1 MSIMG
6 EFKNSSTKSDDKE
19 VTIEKCLQA
28 INETQNKMNEEE
40 AMKKLIRETLEQI
53 REKEQ
58 KSIKNKVL
66 NIFNKFKR
74 EIDTCFIYLQKL
86 LNKNKYK
93 NIIMKNIIMNLMM
106 FLVLSLFIFNGVLNR
121 AYANNYNIKEID
133 KNILENLSLKQEGN
147 MYQKSNNSNQI
158 SEGEESNHPTNE
170 NIVGVNS
177 EGQKSSYDAFKINEK
192 LKNGDYS
199 NNGEKIVF
207 LTFDDGT
214 STTVTPQVLHIL
226 DEYNVK
232 ATFFLVGKNIEDG
245 GNEAKELV
253 KKEFN
258 SGHAI
263 GNHSYSHNYNIL
275 YPDRHL
281 NLDSF
286 KSDYDK
292 NSKLLKSILG
302 DNFSTRVLRCPGG
315 YMSWKG
321 MSELD
326 GYLKDN
332 NMTYIDWNSLSGDA
346 EGKKKNSDEL
356 VKHAIETSKDKE
368 IVVLLMHDTYGKEE
382 TVKSLPNII
391 EYFKNNG
398 FEFKTLV

>member
-1 MSIMG
+1 MG
-6 EFKNSSTKSDDKE
+6 DFENSTKSDDKE

-40 AMKKLIRETLEQI
+40 SMKKLIRETLDQI
-53 REKEQ
+53 REKEE

-66 NIFNKFKR
+66 HIYNNFKS
-74 EIDTCFIYLQKL
+74 EIYTCFGYLQKL
-86 LNKNKYK
+86 LNKKKYK
-93 NIIMKNIIMNLMM
+93 NIIMNIMM

-121 AYANNYNIKEID
+121 AYADDYNINKID
-133 KNILENLSLKQEGN
+133 KNILENSSLIQEGN
-147 MYQKSNNSNQI
+147 IYQKTNSSNQI
-158 SEGEESNHPTNE
+158 SEGEESDYPKNE

-177 EGQKSSYDAFKINEK
+177 EGKKYSYDALKICEK

-214 STTVTPQVLHIL
+214 STTVTPQVLQIL
-226 DEYNVK
+226 DKYNVK

-292 NSKLLKSILG
+292 NSELLKSILG
-302 DNFSTRVLRCPGG
+302 DDFSTRVLRCPGG

-321 MSELD
+321 MGELD
-326 GYLKDN
+326 GYLNDN
-332 NMTYIDWNSLSGDA
+332 NMTYIDWNALSGDA
-346 EGKKKNSDEL
+346 EGKKKNADEL
-356 VKHAIETSKDKE
+356 AQHAIETSKDKE

-382 TVKSLPNII
+382 TVKSLPKII

-398 FEFKTLV
+398 FEFKTLA